1 MVNQPL
7 DVLPGWAVYPLA
19 VIVLLAALAGGYY
32 YAKGRGAKAPAK
44 SDRGVGAISGATLG
58 LLAFLLAFVVG
69 FGVNVWQER
78 RVLVVSEA
86 NAISTTYLRAGY
98 LAEPYRSESR
108 KLLIEYAD
116 QRVAAYEP
124 GRLAAA
130 IARSEEIQRELWTL
144 AEELVKGGDT
154 AAVFGLY
161 VSSLN
166 EVIDLHTE
174 RVNVGLYV
182 RVPPLILSGDVRHRH
197 TRALPGRDADGLH
210 GEPKPR
216 RSDCAGAG
224 ARGRSLPRRRPR
236 SLPGRSPAGP
246 TTGSYRPAE
255 SASHSAVGVLRLF
268 RHRLHAV
275 GYPLVGVSLG
285 DPVLCGTVGFE
296 EGLAHPLFGREDVI
310 A

>member
-7 DVLPGWAVYPLA
+7 DVLPTWVIYPLT

-108 KLLIEYAD
+108 NLLIEYAD

-124 GRLAAA
+124 GKLAAA
-130 IARSEEIQRELWTL
+130 KARSEEIQGELWTL
-144 AEELVKGGDT
+144 AEELVIGGDT

-182 RVPPLILSGDVRHRH
+182 RVPPLILLTMFVIAVL
-197 TRALPGRDADGLH
+197 ALFLVGMQMGYTENRSLVAPVVLVLVLAAVLFLVVDLDRFQDGLLRV
-210 GEPKPR
+210 PR
-216 RSDCAGAG
+216 QALIDLQSQ
-224 ARGRSLPRRRPR
+224 LPT
-236 SLPGRSPAGP
+236 LP
-246 TTGSYRPAE
+246 
-255 SASHSAVGVLRLF
+255 
-268 RHRLHAV
+268 
-275 GYPLVGVSLG
+275 
-285 DPVLCGTVGFE
+285 
-296 EGLAHPLFGREDVI
+296 
-310 A
+310 